1 VVLEEHF
8 EGFPRDLPVEEEVLV
23 VEDEEDGGGARLE
36 VLEVAA
42 FDAQGALAAVV
53 FELECIVVY
62 LHRVRSVYI

>member
-53 FELECIVVY
+53 FELECIVVN